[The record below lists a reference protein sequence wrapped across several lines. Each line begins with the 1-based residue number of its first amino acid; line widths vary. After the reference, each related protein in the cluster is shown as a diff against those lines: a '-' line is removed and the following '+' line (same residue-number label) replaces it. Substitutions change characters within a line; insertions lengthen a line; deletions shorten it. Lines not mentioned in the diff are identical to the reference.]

1 MSIAVTK
8 YKVVAH
14 DRNGNLVCSGIT
26 ADEDIANSIGEKLR
40 ENGYEV
46 RLYDI
51 IPVIGFGGH

>member
-1 MSIAVTK
+1 MSIAITR
-8 YKVVAH
+8 YKVVAY
-14 DRNGNLVCSGIT
+14 DRNGNIVCSGIT
-26 ADEDIANSIGEKLR
+26 DNEDVVNSIGEKLR

>member
-1 MSIAVTK
+1 MSIAITR
-8 YKVVAH
+8 YKIVAY
-14 DRNGNLVCSGIT
+14 DRNENIVCSGIT
-26 ADEDIANSIGEKLR
+26 NNEDIADSVGKKLR

>member
-1 MSIAVTK
+1 MSIAITR
-8 YKVVAH
+8 YKVVVY
-14 DRNGNLVCSGIT
+14 DRNGNIVCSGIT
-26 ADEDIANSIGEKLR
+26 IDEDIADSVGEKLR

>member
-1 MSIAVTK
+1 MSIAITK
-8 YKVVAH
+8 YKVVAR
-14 DRNGNLVCSGIT
+14 DKNGNLVCSGIT
-26 ADEDIANSIGEKLR
+26 DNEDVVNSIGEKLR

>member
-8 YKVVAH
+8 YKVVAR
-14 DRNGNLVCSGIT
+14 DKNGNLVCSGIVT
-26 ADEDIANSIGEKLR
+26 DEDIVDSVGEKLR

>member
-1 MSIAVTK
+1 MSIAITR
-8 YKVVAH
+8 YKVVAY
-14 DRNGNLVCSGIT
+14 DRNGNIVCSGIT
-26 ADEDIANSIGEKLR
+26 DNEDVVNSVGEKLR

>member
-8 YKVVAH
+8 YKVVAC
-14 DRNGNLVCSGIT
+14 DKNGNLVCSGIT
-26 ADEDIANSIGEKLR
+26 IDEGIADSVGEKLR